1 MNIWHKLCEQF
12 LARPEVSELEVNGYD
27 SVHIKMNG
35 ERYKIENVFES
46 EEEYINS
53 IDSLFDLSK
62 DNKSSVHTDKF
73 IFEDRIRIYNN
84 GEFVTTARCHVVL
97 PPASLVPLVTIAK
110 KTTTLVSLVDILNK
124 GSMSPIMYNFILAAI
139 KANLTIVLSGS
150 TGSGKTT
157 FLEAMTK
164 HWDEHIRVGVAEDA
178 PELLLTQA
186 NVAYLK
192 SSPWRPGTD
201 PNDVATLE
209 WCVQQLNR
217 MRVDKIIVGETRGK
231 ELFNFLQAANSGC
244 EGSLTTL
251 HATSPKLC
259 LQKMSQFVVQA
270 MPQPVRVA
278 NQNIAN
284 TVDLIIQL
292 EKMPDGSHKVT
303 SIEEVS
309 DILGDNES
317 ATIATTPLTKYN
329 PKTGTWE
336 GTFLISDHLRE
347 AFQNCGITNFTTFR

>member
-1 MNIWHKLCEQF
+1 MNIWHQLSEQF
-12 LARPEVSELEVNGYD
+12 LSRPDVSELEANGYD

-35 ERYKIENVFES
+35 KRFKIENVFES
-46 EEEYINS
+46 EDEYLES
-53 IDSLFDLSK
+53 IDSLFGLSK
-62 DNKSSVHTDKF
+62 DNTSSIKTDKF
-73 IFEDRIRIYNN
+73 IFEDRIRIYSG
-84 GEFVTTARCHVVL
+84 GEYVTTARCHVVL
-97 PPASLVPLVTIAK
+97 PPASIVPLVTIAK
-110 KTTTLVSLVDILNK
+110 KTTTLVTLSDIMKK
-124 GSMSPIMYNFILAAI
+124 GSMSPVMYNFILAAI
-139 KANLTIVLSGS
+139 RANLTIVLSGS

-164 HWDEHIRVGVAEDA
+164 HWDEDIRVGVAEDA
-178 PELLLTQA
+178 PELLLTQS

-192 SSPWRPGTD
+192 SSPWRPGTNL
-201 PNDVATLE
+201 NDVATLE

-292 EKMPDGSHKVT
+292 EKLPNGSHKVT

-309 DILGDNES
+309 EILGNDETAS
-317 ATIATTPLTKYN
+317 IATTPLVVYKPQTD
-329 PKTGTWE
+329 TWE
-336 GTFLISDHLRE
+336 GTFLLSDSLKKKFQDVGIS
-347 AFQNCGITNFTTFR
+347 NFNTFR